1 MEGRAL
7 LAPIRVGRSVKRWRI
22 VRGPPRSEQFTDAA
36 LAIECPC
43 VTRRFGV
50 HHSVMGVSNTRRS
63 NEVVIKGRKMWRTTV
78 ASPLADAAVERRAAA
93 PQRAP
98 RVQRERAKP
107 TPPSSTFFDSLC
119 DPYAT
124 EFGDTLNSELPQEFS
139 RQRPEPG

>member
-1 MEGRAL
+1 MGRRAL
-7 LAPIRVGRSVKRWRI
+7 LAPIRIGRPGRRCSI
-22 VRGPPRSEQFTDAA
+22 VRGPPRSEQFTDEA
-36 LAIECPC
+36 LAIDCPC
-43 VTRRFGV
+43 VTHRFDV
-50 HHSVMGVSNTRRS
+50 HQSVMGVSKTRRS